1 MASKFIRHALDREP
15 MVIVSLAIG
24 TFAIGLATVVPRA
37 RLALGYP
44 TDQYFGMEDPST
56 GKYRSAAPRA
66 RQLEFAKELGEKP
79 TLVEN

>member
-1 MASKFIRHALDREP
+1 VFNKSIDSRIETPCR
-15 MVIVSLAIG
+15 
-24 TFAIGLATVVPRA
+24 
-37 RLALGYP
+37 
-44 TDQYFGMEDPST
+44 ST